1 MSNTPTVSILDNGL
15 HVISLRL
22 PGRRSTALGIG
33 LFNGV
38 RHQDDSQDG
47 FAHLLEHLLF
57 SRAAADAHFAAM
69 GGEVNAYTDREL
81 TVLHGL
87 VPGEASLDLL
97 ARFIDM
103 LLHPGFD
110 DNDLARETN
119 VITQEREGLAWEDYL
134 EETLLATA
142 LGHHPLSRPLLGTA
156 LPDQSR
162 ATPVPTARQL
172 RHYLSEQL
180 LGERLCVV
188 AAGDV
193 SHATL
198 LGACRPLAALPR
210 GARPWSPAPE
220 FQSRRRSLSIQG
232 NQTSLLWAMPAPAPA
247 HPDYVAG
254 LLANH
259 LLGGG
264 IGSRLHRRIREETGL
279 AYHLRSRLDTY
290 SDTGL
295 WFIEAACAPAHAH
308 VLSQQV
314 HSTLQ
319 TLAQQGPTA
328 AELDAARANLQ
339 ARLLLEQDRPEAVLE
354 RLLREAFYLPAP
366 LDETTYQTR
375 LVQCT
380 PARVQEVFAA
390 ALPRLACLC
399 AAPAGQP
406 TRQAMPL
413 G

>member
-1 MSNTPTVSILDNGL
+1 MPTAPTVSILDNGL
-15 HVISLRL
+15 RVISLRL

-57 SRAAADAHFAAM
+57 SRAAADADFEAM
-69 GGEVNAYTDREL
+69 GGEINAYTDREL

-87 VPGEASLDLL
+87 VPGAASLDLL

-110 DNDLARETN
+110 DTDLAREAG
-119 VITQEREGLAWEDYL
+119 VIEQEREGLAWEDYL
-134 EETLLATA
+134 EEALLATA
-142 LGHHPLSRPLLGTA
+142 LGRHPLSRPMLGHTGA
-156 LPDQSR
+156 LQQLPAR
-162 ATPVPTARQL
+162 AL
-172 RHYLSEQL
+172 RLYLSEQL

-188 AAGDV
+188 AVGDV
-193 SHATL
+193 SHAAL

-220 FQSRRRSLSIQG
+220 FQSRRHNLSTQG
-232 NQTSLLWAMPAPAPA
+232 SQTSLLWAMPAPAPA

-264 IGSRLHRRIREETGL
+264 IGSRLHRSVREEAGL

-308 VLSQQV
+308 ALTQRV
-314 HSTLQ
+314 HATLQ
-319 TLAQQGPTA
+319 TLAEEGPTA
-328 AELDAARANLQ
+328 PELAAPRANLQ

-354 RLLREAFYLPAP
+354 RLLREAFYLSAP
-366 LDETTYQTR
+366 LDETAYQTR
-375 LVQCT
+375 LARCTSAQVQD
-380 PARVQEVFAA
+380 VFAA
-390 ALPRLACLC
+390 AVPRLASLC
-399 AAPAGQP
+399 AAPAGTP
-406 TRQAMPL
+406 GHAARL
-413 G
+413 GKL